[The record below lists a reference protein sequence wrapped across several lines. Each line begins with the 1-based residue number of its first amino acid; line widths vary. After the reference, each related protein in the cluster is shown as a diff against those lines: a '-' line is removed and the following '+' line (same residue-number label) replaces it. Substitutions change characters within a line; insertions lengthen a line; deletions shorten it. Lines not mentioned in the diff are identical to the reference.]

1 MSNFYIRI
9 MEFGYATNIVRL
21 EIGRWDGEPVGTP
34 VDTRDFF
41 WSPQLLDES
50 IAAEAS
56 EVVSAIDWTATSAGG
71 RYLSGSDGAPVAIP
85 PQPSE
90 HHTFNWTTK
99 QWEDPRTLQDF
110 KETQWATIKQARE
123 AAINAPLVTPYGT
136 FDSDP
141 KSRQNITDAIL
152 LLKSLEDLGSPGT
165 IDFTLADDTART
177 LNTSEMVM
185 VGLLLGQKIQAA
197 HAQARALRGAL
208 DLATTKE
215 EVEAITWQVTT

>member
-1 MSNFYIRI
+1 MYFLTQIDQ
-9 MEFGYATNIVRL
+9 FGK
-21 EIGRWDGEPVGTP
+21 
-34 VDTRDFF
+34 
-41 WSPQLLDES
+41 
-50 IAAEAS
+50 
-56 EVVSAIDWTATSAGG
+56 VVSEGQSNSENILGMDLLPTASISLNEPAQP
-71 RYLSGSDGAPVAIP
+71 GSYYANGWVAIL

-90 HHTFNWTTK
+90 HHVFNWSTK
-99 QWEDPRTLQDF
+99 HWEDPRTLQDF
-110 KETQWATIKQARE
+110 KDAKWDSIKKSRE
-123 AAINAPLVTPYGT
+123 ASINAPLVTPYGT

-177 LNTSEMVM
+177 LNTGEMVM

>member
-1 MSNFYIRI
+1 MFY
-9 MEFGYATNIVRL
+9 L
-21 EIGRWDGEPVGTP
+21 
-34 VDTRDFF
+34 
-41 WSPQLLDES
+41 
-50 IAAEAS
+50 
-56 EVVSAIDWTATSAGG
+56 SAIHPSGEVSQVSSTQQESSLEFCRVAGMLHVDEAPPTKKSYWDFQTSTWVEQ
-71 RYLSGSDGAPVAIP
+71 PT
-85 PQPSE
+85 QPSE
-90 HHTFNWTTK
+90 HHVFNWVTK
-99 QWEDPRTLQDF
+99 QWEDPRTVQDF
-110 KETQWATIKQARE
+110 KDAKWVSIKEARE
-123 AAINAPLVTPYGT
+123 AAINAPLITPYGT

-177 LNTSEMVM
+177 LNTAEMVM